1 MCPPTYRI
9 HPDAWCAPNGRGLL
23 KANEVRVYVVRG
35 RSSNRKGPREA
46 LLAQDRPLNEERAAG
61 LRLKIAQAGRSI
73 RTVVQGFA
81 RRCSVC
87 ETPVP
92 RAFPV

>member
-1 MCPPTYRI
+1 M
-9 HPDAWCAPNGRGLL
+9 
-23 KANEVRVYVVRG
+23 YVLRG
-35 RSSNRKGPREA
+35 RSSNRKGPRQGS
-46 LLAQDRPLNEERAAG
+46 LAEDRLPNGGRTDENP
-61 LRLKIAQAGRSI
+61 LKIAQAVQAI

>member
-1 MCPPTYRI
+1 LAEDRLREE
-9 HPDAWCAPNGRGLL
+9 GRTDG
-23 KANEVRVYVVRG
+23 N
-35 RSSNRKGPREA
+35 P
-46 LLAQDRPLNEERAAG
+46 
-61 LRLKIAQAGRSI
+61 LKIAQAVLAF

>member
-1 MCPPTYRI
+1 M
-9 HPDAWCAPNGRGLL
+9 
-23 KANEVRVYVVRG
+23 YVLRG
-35 RSSNRKGPREA
+35 RSSNRKGLGEGTLAEDRLREEGRT
-46 LLAQDRPLNEERAAG
+46 DENP
-61 LRLKIAQAGRSI
+61 LKIAQAVLAF

-81 RRCSVC
+81 RGCSVC